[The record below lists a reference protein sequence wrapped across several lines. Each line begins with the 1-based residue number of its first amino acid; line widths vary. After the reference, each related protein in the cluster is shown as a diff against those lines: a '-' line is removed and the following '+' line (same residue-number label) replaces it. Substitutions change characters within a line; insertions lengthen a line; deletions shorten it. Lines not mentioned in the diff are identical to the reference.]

1 MVAQALPATL
11 AVDPELCPLSDNLPL
26 HPLTSLRTL
35 QEDHTPRSTRMST
48 ASHTSHPGQD
58 SASLFEIRLR
68 QSQDFDP
75 VAFLNDNL
83 PTLNLSSQ
91 PQTQTQTQTQTQPQK
106 AGRSTHLQNA
116 STGTLNLLSTLN
128 TSNIRSTSELT
139 SLTDDIIRSGN
150 RLAYEVEVL
159 RGDVNGLHELLT
171 EALRDDINLFV
182 RQVSSDQQTDL
193 EVEAKN
199 AHQGSQPSQDPD
211 FMIQLRV
218 LEKVRARLE
227 AVIAIFGEAMK
238 WPVVPSELPGGS
250 NLISV
255 SAPELGI
262 QSTEEDDKAREALR
276 DIRSEI
282 TELLN
287 SSPDGHAGL
296 EAATRRVEEYRQIS
310 LLWKGTG
317 EEKVRTKFVDT
328 LTRLVEDR
336 KKTLQTQKLAR
347 DAKADHTTRSSSA
360 MGRITKA
367 SSEVTGAAGLFRNLQ
382 RLKDDL
388 YLE

>member
-1 MVAQALPATL
+1 
-11 AVDPELCPLSDNLPL
+11 
-26 HPLTSLRTL
+26 
-35 QEDHTPRSTRMST
+35 MST

-58 SASLFEIRLR
+58 AASLLETRLH

-91 PQTQTQTQTQTQPQK
+91 PQTHTQTQTQPQK

-128 TSNIRSTSELT
+128 TSNIRSTSELA

-193 EVEAKN
+193 ETETKE
-199 AHQGSQPSQDPD
+199 AHQGSQQSQDPD

-262 QSTEEDDKAREALR
+262 QNTEEDDKAREALR

-347 DAKADHTTRSSSA
+347 DAKADNTTRSSSA

>member
-1 MVAQALPATL
+1 
-11 AVDPELCPLSDNLPL
+11 
-26 HPLTSLRTL
+26 
-35 QEDHTPRSTRMST
+35 MST
-48 ASHTSHPGQD
+48 ASPTTQPGQD
-58 SASLFEIRLR
+58 PASQFETRLR
-68 QSQDFDP
+68 ESQDFDP
-75 VAFLNDNL
+75 VSFLNDNL
-83 PTLNLSSQ
+83 PALNLSSQ
-91 PQTQTQTQTQTQPQK
+91 PQTQAHTQTHPQK
-106 AGRSTHLQNA
+106 VGRSTHLQNA

-159 RGDVNGLHELLT
+159 RGDVNGLHDLLT
-171 EALRDDINLFV
+171 EALRDDIDLFV
-182 RQVSSDQQTDL
+182 RQVSADQELDPESETKD
-193 EVEAKN
+193 
-199 AHQGSQPSQDPD
+199 AHQGNQASQEPD
-211 FMIQLRV
+211 FMIQLRT

-276 DIRSEI
+276 NIRSEI

-287 SSPDGHAGL
+287 SGPDSHAGL
-296 EAATRRVEEYRQIS
+296 EAATRRVEEYRQIA

-336 KKTLQTQKLAR
+336 KRTLQSQKVSR
-347 DAKADHTTRSSSA
+347 DTKADNAARPSSA